1 MPVRDRRLRVSRRP
15 RRRTAAIAL
24 VVPLAGLLA
33 VAATSTA
40 SMAAGPPAPAAAA
53 ASASGAAADQ
63 VTVTPAQSLA
73 TVPGTA
79 IGINAST
86 YDGSLL
92 DAQVPGLLR
101 GAGISVVRLPGG
113 SESDQYD
120 WKTNTDVIGNYT
132 EAVDFDQFMS
142 VIHQA
147 GAQAMVTVDYGTG
160 TTIGQQNGS
169 GETGPQIAADWV
181 RYANVEHHYGIRY
194 WEIGNEVYGNGTYGA
209 DWEADAHCTTTPAGG
224 PVVLGSEPGQTY
236 NCGPATYA
244 AGVAQYISAMKA
256 VDPRISVG
264 VVLTASGAPNNWPDG
279 VTNPVT
285 SPESWNQTVLTALS
299 SQARGSQPPGNTIG
313 FADVHWYPQNPSN
326 VTPPGPTD
334 AGLLA
339 ATAQIPAA
347 VSALRAEFADWAGDA
362 SLPIMITE
370 TNSVSSNPGQQTLSV
385 VNALYLEQDYLTWL
399 DNGVS
404 NVDWWQIHNG
414 IVTSGD
420 NGAALAGSAGYGDYG
435 VLSDGSCGTLP
446 ASTGSVGAAVC
457 EPPAETPF
465 PAYYGL
471 QMLSR
476 FIQPGDTLVAAS
488 SSQSLVQVFAA
499 KASAGRLRVMI
510 VNDDP
515 ASSYGIDL
523 TVPGYRLAPSAPVL
537 FYGQQSAVPATLSGP
552 AARAAAATAAP
563 YSITTLTLTRG

>member
-1 MPVRDRRLRVSRRP
+1 MPVRDRRPRVSRRA

-40 SMAAGPPAPAAAA
+40 SMAAGPPAPTAAA

-92 DAQVPGLLR
+92 DPQVPGLLR

-120 WKTNTDVIGNYT
+120 WKTNTDVIGNYA
-132 EAVDFDQFMS
+132 EAVDFGQFMS
-142 VIHQA
+142 VIRKA

-160 TTIGQQNGS
+160 TTIGQQDGS

-181 RYANVEHHYGIRY
+181 RYANVEHHYGIKY

-209 DWEADAHCTTTPAGG
+209 DWEADAHCTTTPTGG
-224 PVVLGSEPGQTY
+224 PVILGSEPGQTY

-285 SPESWNQTVLTALS
+285 SPESWNQTVLSAL
-299 SQARGSQPPGNTIG
+299 GKTIG

-347 VSALRAEFADWAGDA
+347 VSALRTEFADWAGDA
-362 SLPIMITE
+362 RLPIMITE

-435 VLSDGSCGTLP
+435 VLSDGSCGTTP
-446 ASTGSVGAAVC
+446 AGTQVC

-499 KASAGRLRVMI
+499 KASSGQLRVMI

-537 FYGQQSAVPATLSGP
+537 FYGQQSAAPATLSGP
-552 AARAAAATAAP
+552 AARAAAAAAAP